1 MKKGLFY
8 DFVQQTNQQ
17 EEDMKKVDKKHSITD
32 INVTSK
38 PDDNEVVPSKGDDGK
53 LIEEET
59 SLTGSV
65 PLYVFKEYINKMG
78 STMFCLFVLTNVAEQ
93 ALHAGGIFW
102 LSDWTDNSRI
112 NVSHANDEASYRQRS
127 FRRCINYSLNR
138 ESL

>member
-1 MKKGLFY
+1 MF

-17 EEDMKKVDKKHSITD
+17 EEDIKKVDKIENDDKLLITET
-32 INVTSK
+32 NETSK
-38 PDDNEVVPSKGDDGK
+38 PNMNKEIVPHEGDDGK

-65 PLYVFKEYINKMG
+65 SLHVLKEYINKMG
-78 STMFCLFVLTNVAEQ
+78 PTMFCLFILITIAEK

-102 LSDWTDNSRI
+102 LSDWTDNSRF

-127 FRRCINYSLNR
+127 FRKCT
-138 ESL
+138 

>member
-1 MKKGLFY
+1 MF

-17 EEDMKKVDKKHSITD
+17 EENIKKVDKIGNDDKHLITETNDTSIP
-32 INVTSK
+32 NMN
-38 PDDNEVVPSKGDDGK
+38 NEIVPNEGDDGK

-127 FRRCINYSLNR
+127 FRK
-138 ESL
+138 